1 MSSLYARARALVFHQ
16 VNAEARA
23 TGLSAVNHLFM
34 LTVLFAVAVQ
44 ICETEPLLAVP
55 YHRWFRV
62 ADLVVGVLFCAD
74 LLLRIWAAGEA
85 ERFRGLRGRIRFLLQ
100 PRVIIDAM
108 AVLPF
113 VASPWIGFLDAN
125 DLAFLRLVTAV
136 EILLNSRLGRLSA
149 ALGAMRYAVMSRREE
164 LLIGLVLALAVMVAA
179 AVGLYLVE
187 GSVQPE
193 AFGSIPRALWWS
205 LETLTTV
212 GYGDVFP
219 HTVLGKLLAGLFA
232 LAGIGIV
239 AIPTGILAA
248 AFGDAFRAEKSAPPS
263 VSMKPGMTTRVAGSV
278 PADKE
283 KL

>member
-1 MSSLYARARALVFHQ
+1 MSSLYVHVRALVFHQ

-44 ICETEPLLAVP
+44 ICETGPLLAVP

-74 LLLRIWAAGEA
+74 LSFRIWAAGEV
-85 ERFRGLRGRIRFLLQ
+85 ERFRGLGGRVRYLFQ
-100 PRVIIDAM
+100 PRVIIDGL

-113 VASPWIGFLDAN
+113 VVSTWIGFLDAN

-164 LLIGLVLALAVMVAA
+164 LLIGLVLAFAVMVAA

-187 GSVQPE
+187 GSVQPN

-248 AFGDAFRAEKSAPPS
+248 AFGDAFRAEKSARPS
-263 VSMKPGMTTRVAGSV
+263 VSMKPGMRTRVVGSV
-278 PADKE
+278 PANKE
-283 KL
+283 NL

>member
-1 MSSLYARARALVFHQ
+1 MSSSYARARAFVFHQ
-16 VNAEARA
+16 VSAEAR
-23 TGLSAVNHLFM
+23 TRGLSAVNHLFM

-74 LLLRIWAAGEA
+74 LLLRIWAAGEV
-85 ERFRGLRGRIRFLLQ
+85 ERFRGLRGRIRYLFR
-100 PRVIIDAM
+100 PRVVIDM
-108 AVLPF
+108 LAVLPF

-125 DLAFLRLVTAV
+125 DLAFLRLLTAV
-136 EILLNSRLGRLSA
+136 EILLNSRLGRISA

-164 LLIGLVLALAVMVAA
+164 LLIGLVLALAMMVGT

-187 GSVQPE
+187 GSVQPD

-219 HTVLGKLLAGLFA
+219 QTVLGKLLAGLFA

-248 AFGDAFRAEKSAPPS
+248 AFGEAFRAEKSAPPS
-263 VSMKPGMTTRVAGSV
+263 VSKKPDSRSRVAGLV
-278 PADKE
+278 PANEE
-283 KL
+283 KP

>member
-23 TGLSAVNHLFM
+23 TGLSAVNQLFI

-74 LLLRIWAAGEA
+74 LLLRIWAAGEV
-85 ERFRGLRGRIRFLLQ
+85 ERFRGLKGRVRYLFQ
-100 PRVIIDAM
+100 PRVIIDGL

-113 VASPWIGFLDAN
+113 VVSTWIGFLDAN

-219 HTVLGKLLAGLFA
+219 HTALGKLLAGLFA

-248 AFGDAFRAEKSAPPS
+248 AFGDAFQAEKSAPPS

>member
-1 MSSLYARARALVFHQ
+1 MSSLYVHVRALVFHQ

-74 LLLRIWAAGEA
+74 LSFRIWAAGEV
-85 ERFRGLRGRIRFLLQ
+85 ERFRGLGGRVRYLFQ
-100 PRVIIDAM
+100 PRVIIDGL

-113 VASPWIGFLDAN
+113 VVSTWIGFLDAN

-164 LLIGLVLALAVMVAA
+164 LLIGLVLAFAVMVAA

-187 GSVQPE
+187 GSVQPN

-248 AFGDAFRAEKSAPPS
+248 AFGDAFRAEKSARPS
-263 VSMKPGMTTRVAGSV
+263 VSMKPGMRTRVVGSV
-278 PADKE
+278 PANKE
-283 KL
+283 NL

>member
-23 TGLSAVNHLFM
+23 TGLSAVNQLFM

-74 LLLRIWAAGEA
+74 LLLRIWAAGEV
-85 ERFRGLRGRIRFLLQ
+85 ERFRGLKGRVRYLFQ
-100 PRVIIDAM
+100 PRVIIDGL

-113 VASPWIGFLDAN
+113 VVSTWIGFLDAN

-219 HTVLGKLLAGLFA
+219 HTALGKLLAGLFA

-248 AFGDAFRAEKSAPPS
+248 AFGDAFQAEKSAPPS

>member
-1 MSSLYARARALVFHQ
+1 MSSLYVHVRALVFHQ

-74 LLLRIWAAGEA
+74 LSFRIWAAGEV
-85 ERFRGLRGRIRFLLQ
+85 ERFRGLGGRVRYLFQ
-100 PRVIIDAM
+100 PRVIIDGL

-113 VASPWIGFLDAN
+113 VVSTWIGFLDAN

-149 ALGAMRYAVMSRREE
+149 ALGAMR
-164 LLIGLVLALAVMVAA
+164 
-179 AVGLYLVE
+179 
-187 GSVQPE
+187 
-193 AFGSIPRALWWS
+193 
-205 LETLTTV
+205 
-212 GYGDVFP
+212 
-219 HTVLGKLLAGLFA
+219 
-232 LAGIGIV
+232 
-239 AIPTGILAA
+239 
-248 AFGDAFRAEKSAPPS
+248 
-263 VSMKPGMTTRVAGSV
+263 
-278 PADKE
+278 
-283 KL
+283 

>member
-1 MSSLYARARALVFHQ
+1 MHVRALVFHQ

-74 LLLRIWAAGEA
+74 LSFRIWAAGEV
-85 ERFRGLRGRIRFLLQ
+85 ERFRGLGGRVRYLFQ
-100 PRVIIDAM
+100 PRVIIDGL

-113 VASPWIGFLDAN
+113 VVSTWIGFLDAN

-164 LLIGLVLALAVMVAA
+164 LLIGLVLAFAVMVAA

-187 GSVQPE
+187 GSVQPN

-248 AFGDAFRAEKSAPPS
+248 AFGDAFRAEKSARPS
-263 VSMKPGMTTRVAGSV
+263 VSMKPGMRTRVVGSV
-278 PADKE
+278 PANKE
-283 KL
+283 NL